1 MKARKT
7 FLKYIQE
14 MANRGFLNSEE
25 FKKIEERINN
35 YYNSWGLK

>member
-7 FLKYIQE
+7 LLRYIGE
-14 MANRGFLNSEE
+14 LANRGFINAEE

-35 YYNSWGLK
+35 YYNGWGLK